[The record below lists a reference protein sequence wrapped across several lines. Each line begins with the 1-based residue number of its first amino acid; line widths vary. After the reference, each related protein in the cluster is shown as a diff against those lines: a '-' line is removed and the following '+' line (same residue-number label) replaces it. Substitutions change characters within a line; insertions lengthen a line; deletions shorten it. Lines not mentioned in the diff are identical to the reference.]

1 MPFDFKKYD
10 QKCAA
15 LTAEELQREWQHY
28 TRLITGAATSTT
40 VSGLA
45 IPLTAGV
52 STIGVALAAP
62 AIHNARRKRDIIE
75 RHLNRHNTTHQTRKR
90 DVLGGVAVSGT
101 IGVVTLGVGTLG
113 ADAIAA
119 QGAEHGIS
127 AIVENETAI
136 KVVSHVALDGV
147 GLGIE
152 HAHTNHLKKRDAR
165 KAFEAAGVFQAVNE
179 AKAAEA
185 GYTIQPYNPQ
195 GVAAESSASLPYYA
209 PPPPY
214 SYASGSSQV
223 GIPENYT
230 VTTMNPDPYYGLDSK
245 APMPPYYQSEPSQEL
260 YAGTQ
265 IEEFAPPSMPPPTVS
280 SVYDMNA
287 IGAAL
292 PTVGAAVPVSH
303 ALGHQPNQGH
313 DASRSASF
321 GDQGAYVQAPV
332 QPLDFSELPVGA
344 PTQPPVSA
352 TPAVAIAGSASSVIV
367 TSPPVSIGTSVISSL
382 PPIVG
387 AAEGNDSQTQ
397 PPDEFVY
404 PPPAAPP
411 PGHANSAQSKPLPDT
426 RSSLYAGEASSTSF
440 STTTPVFDEVFP
452 NAQTEPQTTYQP
464 ARGTLTGY
472 SLHSIEQRSFSPLSA
487 QGAEAT
493 SSADHHTGFSAQ
505 SNDAPTARKSGIPL
519 IPQTPQPSPHIAIGA
534 VQSSPNE
541 VQAPSGFHHPAS
553 AQPGSLQRHLT
564 TPVAPKPLNASRRA
578 SVVPLSSYLQQNF
591 SSPPTEAQQPQ
602 YILQSGPIY
611 GQETFHRPQSS
622 MPPNNL
628 ALPPTPQS
636 LPTSPP
642 VFPAISTS
650 PGYFPQGA
658 VVAPKNLMSETV
670 TESSH
675 SSLPSFTPNE
685 QHNFNT
691 LPTQPLPLHLPVNLP
706 DTPMASPTSTAV

>member
-62 AIHNARRKRDIIE
+62 AIHNARKKRDIIE

-223 GIPENYT
+223 GIPENYA
-230 VTTMNPDPYYGLDSK
+230 VSTMNPDPYYGLDSK

-265 IEEFAPPSMPPPTVS
+265 TEDFAPPSMPPPTVS
-280 SVYDMNA
+280 GTYDMNA
-287 IGAAL
+287 MGAAL
-292 PTVGAAVPVSH
+292 PTVGTAVPVSH
-303 ALGHQPNQGH
+303 ALGHQSNQGF
-313 DASRSASF
+313 DVSRSASF
-321 GDQGAYVQAPV
+321 GDQGAYLQAPV

-352 TPAVAIAGSASSVIV
+352 TPAVVLSSSASSGIV
-367 TSPPVSIGTSVISSL
+367 TSPPVSVSTSVISSL
-382 PPIVG
+382 PPIVS
-387 AAEGNDSQTQ
+387 AAEVNDSRTQ
-397 PPDEFVY
+397 PPNEFMY

-411 PGHANSAQSKPLPDT
+411 PGHANSAQPKPLPDT
-426 RSSLYAGEASSTSF
+426 RGPLYAGETSSTSL
-440 STTTPVFDEVFP
+440 STTTPVFCQVLP
-452 NAQTEPQTTYQP
+452 NAQTEPQTPYQP

-472 SLHSIEQRSFSPLSA
+472 SLHTIEQPSFPPLSA
-487 QGAEAT
+487 QGAEAS
-493 SSADHHTGFSAQ
+493 SSADYHTEFSVLP
-505 SNDAPTARKSGIPL
+505 NHAPTARKSGIPL
-519 IPQTPQPSPHIAIGA
+519 IPQTPQPSSHLALGA

-541 VQAPSGFHHPAS
+541 VQEPSGFHHPAS

-578 SVVPLSSYLQQNF
+578 SVVPLPSYPQQNF
-591 SSPPTEAQQPQ
+591 SSPPTESQQPQ
-602 YILQSGPIY
+602 YILQSSPMY

-622 MPPNNL
+622 MPYNNF

-642 VFPAISTS
+642 GFPANSTGPS
-650 PGYFPQGA
+650 YFPQGA
-658 VVAPKNLMSETV
+658 AVASNNTSETV
-670 TESSH
+670 AQTSH
-675 SSLPSFTPNE
+675 SSLPPSKPDQE
-685 QHNFNT
+685 NFNN
-691 LPTQPLPLHLPVNLP
+691 LPAQSLPLHFPVNLP
-706 DTPMASPTSTAV
+706 ATPMASPTPAAV

>member
-136 KVVSHVALDGV
+136 KVISHVALDGV

-152 HAHTNHLKKRDAR
+152 HAHTNHLRKRDAR

-195 GVAAESSASLPYYA
+195 GAAAESSASLPYYA

-214 SYASGSSQV
+214 SYASSSSQA
-223 GIPENYT
+223 GIPENYA
-230 VTTMNPDPYYGLDSK
+230 VSTMNPDPYYGLDSK

-260 YAGTQ
+260 YGGT
-265 IEEFAPPSMPPPTVS
+265 ETEDFAPPSMPPPTVAAI
-280 SVYDMNA
+280 YDLNA
-287 IGAAL
+287 MGSAL

-303 ALGHQPNQGH
+303 ALGHPSNQGY

-321 GDQGAYVQAPV
+321 GDQGAFVQAPV
-332 QPLDFSELPVGA
+332 QPSHFSELPVGA

-352 TPAVAIAGSASSVIV
+352 TPTVVIADSSSSSIV
-367 TSPPVSIGTSVISSL
+367 TSPPVSVGTSVITSL
-382 PPIVG
+382 PPIVK

-397 PPDEFVY
+397 QPLDEFMY

-411 PGHANSAQSKPLPDT
+411 PGHADSAQTKPFPDA
-426 RSSLYAGEASSTSF
+426 RASLYATEASSTSQP
-440 STTTPVFDEVFP
+440 TMTPVFGQALANP
-452 NAQTEPQTTYQP
+452 QTEPQTPYQP
-464 ARGTLTGY
+464 ARGTLTGKRSNEFSSTIKLCPDCQEIRY
-472 SLHSIEQRSFSPLSA
+472 TFDPSNASAKFSHSTRSSPVPSKR
-487 QGAEAT
+487 
-493 SSADHHTGFSAQ
+493 STG
-505 SNDAPTARKSGIPL
+505 TAR
-519 IPQTPQPSPHIAIGA
+519 
-534 VQSSPNE
+534 
-541 VQAPSGFHHPAS
+541 
-553 AQPGSLQRHLT
+553 
-564 TPVAPKPLNASRRA
+564 
-578 SVVPLSSYLQQNF
+578 
-591 SSPPTEAQQPQ
+591 
-602 YILQSGPIY
+602 
-611 GQETFHRPQSS
+611 
-622 MPPNNL
+622 
-628 ALPPTPQS
+628 LP
-636 LPTSPP
+636 
-642 VFPAISTS
+642 
-650 PGYFPQGA
+650 
-658 VVAPKNLMSETV
+658 
-670 TESSH
+670 
-675 SSLPSFTPNE
+675 
-685 QHNFNT
+685 
-691 LPTQPLPLHLPVNLP
+691 
-706 DTPMASPTSTAV
+706 